1 MHVFIDTNILLNF
14 FHFSKDELDSL
25 NNVFASHEQGS
36 AVVHLTE
43 QVRDEFRRN
52 REAKIKD
59 ALKRFQDARFSLELP
74 SFMKEYP
81 EHEEIKNLS
90 TNLQKKIKSIQS
102 KADKDISNF
111 NLTADK
117 LIDNILK
124 NSNIKEITQ
133 DCFEKS
139 YRRMSMG
146 NPPGK
151 KGSIGDSI
159 NWEIL
164 LESVEDDKDLHI
176 ISADGDFYSKIRE
189 DFPDPF
195 LKQEWEEKK
204 KSKLF
209 VYRTLSSFMK
219 KHFDGVAFSFDS
231 NKEILIDSLNNSG
244 SFATTHQLI
253 SKLESYPYFSL
264 REVQAIL
271 DAAKNNGQFGGIITD
286 YDVLDFLSRVAVP
299 HISNIKD
306 ESCKE
311 LLKEV
316 IVAQK
321 EREDDPL

>member
-25 NNVFASHEQGS
+25 NNVFASHEQG
-36 AVVHLTE
+36 AAIVHLTE

-52 REAKIKD
+52 REVKIKD
-59 ALKRFQDARFSLELP
+59 ALKRFQNGKFNVELP

-81 EHEEIKNLS
+81 EYEEIKKLS
-90 TNLQKKIKSIQS
+90 CNLQEKMRLIQL
-102 KADKDISNF
+102 KADKDIGDF
-111 NLTADK
+111 NLSADT

-124 NSNIKEITQ
+124 NSTIKEISKEH
-133 DCFEKS
+133 FEKA
-139 YRRMSMG
+139 YRRMSIG

-151 KGSIGDSI
+151 NGSIGDSI
-159 NWEIL
+159 NWIIL
-164 LESVEDDKDLHI
+164 LDSVENGKDLHI
-176 ISADGDFYSKIRE
+176 ISADGDFYSKLYE
-189 DFPDPF
+189 ELPDPF
-195 LKQEWEEKK
+195 LTQEWEEKK

-209 VYRTLSSFMK
+209 VYRTLSVFMK

-231 NKEILIDSLNNSG
+231 NKEILIDNLNCSG

-286 YDVLDFLSRVAVP
+286 YDILDFLGRIAVP
-299 HISNIKD
+299 RINSIKD
-306 ESCKE
+306 ESHKE
-311 LLKEV
+311 LLNEV

-321 EREDDPL
+321 EREED